1 MNGNENLQE
10 YMKARGQE
18 EGWDASKAVDELVD
32 LGQKN
37 QNMLGMDVAMSFTPL
52 PISQSHREGKPNS
65 LAEIVPGVKQVDRFY
80 PVVTKG
86 RDLQYDITHPG
97 NLLNPK
103 NFMGV
108 SVSQQIIDVF
118 NQGIRNLNNWFSR

>member
-18 EGWDASKAVDELVD
+18 EGWDASKAVDELV
-32 LGQKN
+32 
-37 QNMLGMDVAMSFTPL
+37 AMSFTPL

-65 LAEIVPGVKQVDRFY
+65 LAGIVPGVKQVDRFY